1 MCMKFRQR
9 ICMYL
14 LLVPTQEKQKDSYKH
29 FAYKSMYTKGSCL
42 FTYLL
47 FLRIRFNFKL
57 SLLPSISSS
66 LIGLDKPSSSSW
78 RSSIIWFWGLLSFSL
93 KKISFLQ
100 RVNPRKL
107 AEIYFFVEAGRSIY
121 YLLLHS
127 PIILLSPFKKK
138 NQREHNELKRGKK
151 SILTG
156 QCTVCLKDQNQC
168 FL

>member
-1 MCMKFRQR
+1 MKFFFTPGPLRKPSTWKNVD
-9 ICMYL
+9 L
-14 LLVPTQEKQKDSYKH
+14 SLWGKQNGIFPRFSSFCY
-29 FAYKSMYTKGSCL
+29 AYTKEMERQLLHALRIRIYSSCL
-42 FTYLL
+42 FT
-47 FLRIRFNFKL
+47 FLRCLFSSQNSFQMT
-57 SLLPSISSS
+57 LLPSISS

-138 NQREHNELKRGKK
+138 N
-151 SILTG
+151 
-156 QCTVCLKDQNQC
+156 
-168 FL
+168 